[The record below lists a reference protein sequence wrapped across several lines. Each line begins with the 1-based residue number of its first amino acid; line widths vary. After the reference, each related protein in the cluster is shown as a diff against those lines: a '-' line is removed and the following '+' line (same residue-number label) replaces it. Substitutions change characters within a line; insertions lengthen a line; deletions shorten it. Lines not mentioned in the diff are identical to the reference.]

1 MNYLAAKCGVATI
14 TTTGT
19 YSQYSPILIS
29 FLCRWVESNHRLLL
43 MREAQEAISAT
54 ATLVWFFEPRYT
66 PFGAY
71 QVVTDTTN
79 PNNVIAESR
88 GLDPIHITANDLF
101 SRQSR
106 RAYPVD
112 SPLVKP
118 SVHQP
123 ASPPSFG
130 GADFYK
136 FLTFIHTNIGYDHS
150 PIPGC
155 GLISL
160 MVFMLKLRGELRT

>member
-1 MNYLAAKCGVATI
+1 LRRAEV
-14 TTTGT
+14 
-19 YSQYSPILIS
+19 LI
-29 FLCRWVESNHRLLL
+29 
-43 MREAQEAISAT
+43 
-54 ATLVWFFEPRYT
+54 
-66 PFGAY
+66 
-71 QVVTDTTN
+71 
-79 PNNVIAESR
+79 
-88 GLDPIHITANDLF
+88 PIHIAANDLF

-112 SPLVKP
+112 SPYMVKP

-123 ASPPSFG
+123 ASPPVFG

-160 MVFMLKLRGELRT
+160 MVFMLKLRGELRTRTPYPKVQSVFKAVPARLSG